1 MLTLILIIGVEA
13 TSHGHHRLTYIRI
26 RAEAIAPAQAAS
38 EPDQPTTRVS
48 QEMTKLSP
56 KVATASL
63 KLCSGHLISV
73 GLCFSARLSFSGG
86 PPPAVTWLEA
96 APLPKR
102 NYSLAIPSIVERLP
116 LPIDHQGL
124 TKALLRIG
132 GHPML
137 LARLLDAPT
146 PAMLENYFDQYSA
159 LKLHQA
165 WHARKA
171 LEAAAQHL
179 LSLNLPTRLA
189 PILCCVQLP
198 LTGPITH
205 QRLVLDI
212 QTKVLASQEDFFRT
226 ETKLLLW
233 LTYARSH
240 GVSLV
245 DRQQLITT
253 LRSTADCVNHA
264 LARLEANTSVRLIDS
279 DVMLSNEYYLE
290 SSLHDALT
298 HVESFAWP
306 PQFYGYE
313 IDDCLER
320 VSLERKESPN
330 SSISEIIRQCLNN
343 RISTVYTS
351 PVTMLHN
358 LLPLLSLT
366 SQQLFDSRPIIVA
379 PVASSIEQFATPY
392 GAVVALAHLESSRF
406 SLSDTLIIAL
416 DADTYSKHEFL
427 TLLRGMTTRHRL
439 LIHATSYS
447 GLPDFVSKTQYLISH
462 AYPFIT
468 LHTASLR
475 SKDGSPANNMPFT
488 HGERGERGERGEH
501 NEPGFINHF
510 NVEGKKRSTR
520 VYFDI
525 DLSHLFR
532 LLLRIKAVALV
543 PSTRQAL
550 KLSKLLH
557 TRRKRTTGPSI
568 KTIGLAF
575 FPGDR
580 IIFLAPRGPLEFER
594 NPIGLILS
602 IHETT
607 VILKINETYLPIT
620 VEVFLSSNPSP
631 CYFLSAAQ
639 FKSAAIDK
647 SIIIVPKNGQY
658 DHYMQL
664 ADHRSNM
671 KIGVIYGIK
680 NLTITLPKT
689 LPIERQT
696 MMNIIPRLVKPNHSI
711 PGKT

>member
-1 MLTLILIIGVEA
+1 MK
-13 TSHGHHRLTYIRI
+13 
-26 RAEAIAPAQAAS
+26 
-38 EPDQPTTRVS
+38 RVS
-48 QEMTKLSP
+48 QEITKLRP

-63 KLCSGHLISV
+63 KLCSRHLISP
-73 GLCFSARLSFSGG
+73 GLCFSARLTFSGSST
-86 PPPAVTWLEA
+86 PAVTWLEE
-96 APLPKR
+96 APLPKQH
-102 NYSLAIPSIVERLP
+102 YSLAIPSIVKRLP
-116 LPIDHQGL
+116 LPIDHQVL

-132 GHPML
+132 RHPVL
-137 LARLLDAPT
+137 LARLLDTPT

-189 PILCCVQLP
+189 PILCSVQLP
-198 LTGPITH
+198 LTAPITH

-279 DVMLSNEYYLE
+279 DVMLFNEYYLE

-298 HVESFAWP
+298 HIESFAWP

-320 VSLERKESPN
+320 VSLQRKESPN

-406 SLSDTLIIAL
+406 SLGDTVIIAL

-427 TLLRGMTTRHRL
+427 TLLRGMTIHHRL

-447 GLPDFVSKTQYLISH
+447 ELPDFVSKTQYLISH

-475 SKDGSPANNMPFT
+475 SKEGLLTNNMPFT
-488 HGERGERGERGEH
+488 HGEH
-501 NEPGFINHF
+501 NEPGLINHF
-510 NVEGKKRSTR
+510 NAEGKKRSTR
-520 VYFDI
+520 VYFDV
-525 DLSHLFR
+525 DLPHLFR

-557 TRRKRTTGPSI
+557 TRRKRTTRPSI

-594 NPIGLILS
+594 NPIGIILS

-631 CYFLSAAQ
+631 CYFLSADQ
-639 FKSAAIDK
+639 LKRAAVDK

-689 LPIERQT
+689 IPIERQT
-696 MMNIIPRLVKPNHSI
+696 MMNIIPRLVKPNHSV